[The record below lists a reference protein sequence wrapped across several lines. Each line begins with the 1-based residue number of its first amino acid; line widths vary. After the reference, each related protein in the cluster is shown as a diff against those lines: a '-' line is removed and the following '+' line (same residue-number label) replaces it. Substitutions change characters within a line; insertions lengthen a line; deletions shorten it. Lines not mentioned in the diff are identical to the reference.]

1 VIPAELVKDITE
13 KFAALERDVQSTTTY
28 VLNTFMEISTKIN
41 GLLNALGRR
50 IDSQFAELPVIAET
64 TSKTFLVVESNFQD
78 TPSLSDQLSTEIRRV
93 ARDTVQRALFE
104 AADKQITVS
113 DIEAI
118 MRRVLLEHDL

>member
-1 VIPAELVKDITE
+1 MIPAELVKDITE

>member
-64 TSKTFLVVESNFQD
+64 TSKTFLVVEINY
-78 TPSLSDQLSTEIRRV
+78 
-93 ARDTVQRALFE
+93 
-104 AADKQITVS
+104 
-113 DIEAI
+113 
-118 MRRVLLEHDL
+118 LLKFGE